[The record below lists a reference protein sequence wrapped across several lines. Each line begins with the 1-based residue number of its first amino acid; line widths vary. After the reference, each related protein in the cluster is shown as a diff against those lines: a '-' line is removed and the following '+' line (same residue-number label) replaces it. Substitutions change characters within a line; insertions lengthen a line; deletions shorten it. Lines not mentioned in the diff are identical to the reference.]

1 MDLGA
6 VMMVVGRGSE
16 KRESYVVGTG
26 WRMADGSGSPYAT
39 CGDSYAGPFRYADLS
54 ERVSRYR

>member
-1 MDLGA
+1 
-6 VMMVVGRGSE
+6 MMVVRRGSE